1 MMTGRMMAAVAAAAL
16 MAGGAATGAAAQDV
30 ETSCEGLTFVFF
42 PGGPQGGAFASIV
55 YNGARLAEQQT
66 GCDVEYVW
74 SEWNPELMVRQFSQ
88 AIGRNPDGIAIMGH
102 PGDAALGPLIDQARE
117 KGIIVTTQ
125 NVALSESEAKYK
137 AQGFGYVGAKNYSAG
152 QNLADGMVRRCGLA
166 EGDSAFVWGLL
177 AQEARGQRT
186 KGVIDRLEEAGVSVE
201 YLEISNATN
210 KDPAQG
216 IPTFAS
222 FMAANSGIDAV
233 VTDHGALTA
242 TIPAYLNAA
251 GMEGGEVCAAG
262 FDLSSATVEGLQA
275 GDIDVV
281 LDQQPFLQGYLPIH
295 QLYLTAKFGF
305 AGMNIDT
312 GAALITPDN
321 VDAVAK
327 LAEAAIR

>member
-1 MMTGRMMAAVAAAAL
+1 MRRL
-16 MAGGAATGAAAQDV
+16 FPAATLAAIVLTAAPLSDAAAQDV
-30 ETSCEGLTFVFF
+30 DTSCEGLNFVFF
-42 PGGPQGGAFASIV
+42 PGGPQGGPFASIV
-55 YNGARLAEQQT
+55 YNGARLAEEQT

-74 SEWNPELMVRQFSQ
+74 SEWNPEMMVRQFSQ

-102 PGDAALGPLIDQARE
+102 PGDPALGPLIDQARE
-117 KGIIVTTQ
+117 KGIIVTSQ
-125 NVALSESEAKYK
+125 NVALPESEGQYK
-137 AQGFGYVGAKNYSAG
+137 AQGFGYVGAKNYTAG
-152 QNLADGMVRRCGLA
+152 QNLASGLIDRCDVG
-166 EGDSAFVWGLL
+166 EGDTAFVWGLL

-186 KGVIDRLEEAGVSVE
+186 KGVIDRLEEVGVAVE
-201 YLEISNATN
+201 YLEISDATN

-222 FMAANSGIDAV
+222 FMASNPDVDIA

-242 TIPAYLNAA
+242 TLPAYLGAA
-251 GMEGGEVCAAG
+251 GKSGEEICTAG
-262 FDLSSATVEGLQA
+262 FDLSAATVEGLQS

-281 LDQQPFLQGYLPIH
+281 LDQQPFLQGYLPII

-312 GAALITPDN
+312 GAALITPDH
-321 VDAVAK
+321 VDAVAA